1 MGELITNKAFDK
13 VSDKVNHAL
22 SSGAYA
28 QLRRLLSDGLAASDV
43 AHLIESSPPKERQL
57 LWSLLNQENRGEVLQ
72 YLSDDVQSELL
83 STMDAKEIIATLGD
97 LETDDLADIL
107 QQLPY
112 KLIDQVLEVMDS
124 KDRQRVEAVLSY
136 AEKTAGGLMNTDM
149 ITIRPDLT
157 LEVVWRYLRLFKE
170 LPEMTDNLL
179 VINRKDKFVG
189 ILPTSKILINDPE
202 TTVQTLMETDVQVL
216 TPDLP
221 DTQVANLFKRYDLVS
236 APVVDANGELLG
248 RITIDDVVDV
258 ISEESDRSLLGMA
271 GLGEDTDAFA
281 PIVKVVRNRALW
293 LVINL
298 ATAIFASSVIGLFK
312 DTIAQVVALAVLMPI
327 VANMGGIAGTQAL
340 TIVIRAVA
348 LDQINK
354 SNTRWLLQRELLV
367 GFLQGFPI
375 ALITAACAYIWFG
388 DSRMGIV
395 IALAM
400 VINLVVATIS
410 GGALPIILKKLSI
423 DPALAGGVMLTT
435 VTDTVGFLSFLG
447 LASLF
452 YA

>member
-72 YLSDDVQSELL
+72 ELSDDVQSELL

-236 APVVDANGELLG
+236 APVVDAKGTLLG

-354 SNTRWLLQRELLV
+354 SNTRWLLRREFLV
-367 GFLQGFPI
+367 GFLQGVPI

-388 DSRMGIV
+388 DGRMGIV

-423 DPALAGGVMLTT
+423 DPALAGGVILTT
-435 VTDTVGFLSFLG
+435 ITDTVGFLSFLG